1 MPVFISH
8 SFENKPEFDNIADAL
23 EQKRIDYWK
32 PGSLKAGASLS
43 DQLRQSIV
51 ECELCVFVATRHS
64 VQSSWCGAEL
74 GAFWGVGKPVVI
86 YVAEASLSEDE
97 MPKQFKGQLVER
109 RIARVVDAV
118 QDYLAKSQPP
128 EQRVPDRLPTVA
140 SMSVEDLKS
149 LVTEAVNRIQDV
161 SFVETTLSR
170 VALLLGAKRV
180 TENSAEYRELRELLT
195 DLLGV
200 RGTLVREGAKRSG
213 DWKHT
218 FSFSTD
224 TGDWAGLAQSYGPA
238 DFRSSLVDLYREC
251 LVWRVGE
258 NQRVEAVAAVPSATD
273 HSVVDIV
280 SLGTP
285 YLIVGRGA
293 LGSVRVQ
300 RPIN

>member
-23 EQKRIDYWK
+23 EQKHIDYWK

-74 GAFWGVGKPVVI
+74 GAFWGAGKPVVI

-97 MPKQFKGQLVER
+97 MPKQFKGHLVER

-118 QDYLAKSQPP
+118 QDYLAKPP
-128 EQRVPDRLPTVA
+128 ETSAEKSDRPPSVG
-140 SMSVEDLKS
+140 SMSVEELRS
-149 LVTEAVNRIQDV
+149 LVTEAVNRFQDAA
-161 SFVETTLSR
+161 FVETILSR
-170 VALLLGAKRV
+170 VAFLLRTKRM
-180 TENSAEYRELRELLT
+180 TEESREYRELRELLT

-200 RGTLVREGAKRSG
+200 REILIREGAKRAT

-218 FSFSTD
+218 FWFSTD
-224 TGDWAGLAQSYGPA
+224 TGDWMGLAQSTDSPGQGSV
-238 DFRSSLVDLYREC
+238 DFYREC
-251 LVWRVGE
+251 LVWRVGD
-258 NQRVEAVAAVPSATD
+258 NHRVEAFAAMPSATD
-273 HSVVDIV
+273 HAELDIV
-280 SLGTP
+280 ALSAP
-285 YLIVGRGA
+285 YLVVGRGA
-293 LGSVRVQ
+293 LGAVRVTPP
-300 RPIN
+300 R